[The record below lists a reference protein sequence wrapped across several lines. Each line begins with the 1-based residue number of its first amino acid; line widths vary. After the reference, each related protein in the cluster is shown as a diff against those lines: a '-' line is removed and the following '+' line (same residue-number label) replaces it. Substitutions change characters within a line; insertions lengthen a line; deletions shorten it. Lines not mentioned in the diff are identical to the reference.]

1 MTTIELIRQRLL
13 LPIMLW
19 ILHGCIQEINQL
31 AMEYIINSIMRKVH
45 NYHNNLLKLCI
56 LTHKNPISRL
66 GGVTLTRYIDGRI
79 DGHTTDGR
87 TDRVIPMHPQTL
99 CAGGIHIVNR

>member
-56 LTHKNPISRL
+56 LTIYYMYAPRKQSLGVHRNHPVCPSVRRL
-66 GGVTLTRYIDGRI
+66 SVYSSVDVPCKR
-79 DGHTTDGR
+79 
-87 TDRVIPMHPQTL
+87 
-99 CAGGIHIVNR
+99 NSS